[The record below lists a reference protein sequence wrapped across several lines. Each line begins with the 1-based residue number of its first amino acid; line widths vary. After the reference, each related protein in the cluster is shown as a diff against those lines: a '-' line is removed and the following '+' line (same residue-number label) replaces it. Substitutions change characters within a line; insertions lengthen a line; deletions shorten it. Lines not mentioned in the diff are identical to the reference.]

1 VALIALMV
9 GSSRALQPPRT
20 SPSLSSPYRLMYSP
34 LAPLARTESTS
45 LWLQQQNSPG
55 ALPRADSTSL
65 DNAPAVSSYAEAGQ
79 VDENY
84 EALIM
89 ERVDFRSERVR
100 AGLGSHVDA
109 SPALVLNA
117 DYTPLSHLPLSLWNW
132 QDTLRAVFAGKAVVV
147 AEYTDLWVRSVSCS
161 FRLPSVIA
169 LKHYQKVVNK
179 VPVMSRRNVYIRD
192 GFRCQYCGDQF
203 PINALSLDHV
213 VPRAKGG
220 KLTWTNTVSA
230 CLSCN
235 YRKGQTS
242 PEDLGKIG
250 MKLRSL
256 PRAPSSSEL
265 QFKAKAFK
273 KSLLHPSW
281 MVYIT

>member
-1 VALIALMV
+1 M
-9 GSSRALQPPRT
+9 
-20 SPSLSSPYRLMYSP
+20 
-34 LAPLARTESTS
+34 
-45 LWLQQQNSPG
+45 
-55 ALPRADSTSL
+55 
-65 DNAPAVSSYAEAGQ
+65 DNAPAVAAYVNAEPDG
-79 VDENY
+79 ENY
-84 EALIM
+84 EAMTM
-89 ERVDFRSERVR
+89 ERMDFLSERVK
-100 AGLGSHVDA
+100 AGLGRHVEA

-147 AEYTDLWVRSVSCS
+147 DEYTYLWVRSVSCS

-169 LKHYQKVVNK
+169 LKQYQKTVNK
-179 VPVMSRRNVYIRD
+179 IPVMSRRNVYIRD
-192 GFRCQYCGDQF
+192 GFRCQYCGDPF

-213 VPRAKGG
+213 VPRSKGG

-235 YRKGQTS
+235 YRKGQTQ